1 MSVPGAAIFF
11 GRLFMNL
18 YIDESGDLGFTFKR
32 RGKGSSRYLTIA
44 CLLTPKNMSSLPKRV
59 VKGLYSKVGQ
69 STKYELKAS
78 NLKPSE
84 KVYFAKKA
92 KERSQ
97 RKPIYIVTDKPDF
110 FNKVGFQEK
119 DIYPAYLGYKKH
131 CKCKS
136 HASKIKIMKYQQT
149 R

>member
-1 MSVPGAAIFF
+1 MTTQEARIGKVKQKDKLYIQEKLKNYVLDSTDLDWKDFFVARSQSKPIAF
-11 GRLFMNL
+11 GRI
-18 YIDESGDLGFTFKR
+18 IDHGDFFEIASLGVDYYHRKKGI
-32 RGKGSSRYLTIA
+32 GK
-44 CLLTPKNMSSLPKRV
+44 
-59 VKGLYSKVGQ
+59 KV
-69 STKYELKAS
+69 LKF
-78 NLKPSE
+78 L
-84 KVYFAKKA
+84 AKKA